1 MGGGFMNQVVRLM
14 GCRIALGA
22 GLIGFSVFSGVAM
35 AAEVYPL
42 QSIDFVTHSDATDIF
57 FHTGGIVP
65 YRTVLATDNKIVIDV
80 EKVQSEQTVKTNFMK
95 APNVS
100 HVVLQPL
107 SNKSIRLII
116 RGDHL
121 RKPSIGFKDLAA
133 QPKSSLFE
141 SSSAPVTP
149 PKPTA
154 IPTPKAEPPEAPPHA
169 VDTTEEAETTAA
181 AETDLNL
188 SQDALDALSEEDA
201 LFSAKSAGE
210 VSAKSSPRLQES
222 APEPLDLSDAPLSL
236 PDKAS
241 KGVGKAFDKVSGLDT
256 STLAQLGIVGFIGL
270 GFVWF
275 IRRKWQQVQQQS
287 GRGLNGNPNAN
298 FRNVADQYQLPTGG
312 GKKTGGYA
320 DSPIGLRSLQ
330 SSAGPE
336 SLQLPPPPEAPANP
350 RRASAQSP
358 ALPPLPP
365 TAPRSTPPKRQ
376 ALNQYAKQS
385 NTPPSTGKAAPRAK
399 ASDDM
404 LRQELQRSAEV
415 QRQANKQPPR
425 KEPNPMASA
434 LVRKAMATPPQ
445 RPARQTSGSPLAPN
459 PEVLSFLKSVA
470 DLMEKESKPSPPN
483 TPRRTR

>member
-1 MGGGFMNQVVRLM
+1 MNQVIRLM

-22 GLIGFSVFSGVAM
+22 GLIGFSIFSGAAM

-133 QPKSSLFE
+133 QPKTSLFE
-141 SSSAPVTP
+141 SSSAPAAP

-154 IPTPKAEPPEAPPHA
+154 LPTPKATETLEAPPHN
-169 VDTTEEAETTAA
+169 VDTTEEAEATA
-181 AETDLNL
+181 AETAISL
-188 SQDALDALSEEDA
+188 SQDALDTLSGEED
-201 LFSAKSAGE
+201 LLSPTSAKPAPSI
-210 VSAKSSPRLQES
+210 QES

-236 PDKAS
+236 PEKAS

-287 GRGLNGNPNAN
+287 GHGLHGNPNAN

-330 SSAGPE
+330 SSAAGPE
-336 SLQLPPPPEAPANP
+336 SLELPPPPEAPANP
-350 RRASAQSP
+350 RKASAQSP

-365 TAPRSTPPKRQ
+365 SAPRSIPPKRQ

-385 NTPPSTGKAAPRAK
+385 NSPTGKAVPRTK

-404 LRQELQRSAEV
+404 LRQELQRSSEV
-415 QRQANKQPPR
+415 QRQAERKKQPPR

-445 RPARQTSGSPLAPN
+445 RPARQPSGSPLSPN

-483 TPRRTR
+483 APRRTR